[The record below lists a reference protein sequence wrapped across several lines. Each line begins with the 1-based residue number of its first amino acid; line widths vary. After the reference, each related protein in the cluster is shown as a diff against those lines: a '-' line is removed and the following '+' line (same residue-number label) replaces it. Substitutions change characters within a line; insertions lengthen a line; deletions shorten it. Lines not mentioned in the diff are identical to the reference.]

1 MISKEAKLFGC
12 SKISKKYNI
21 PTSTLNR
28 WIHSEMSIRD
38 QKKRFKKRGLKS
50 KIKKK
55 HVDQLKDFCDMRNE
69 LGRVV
74 SLKIVQKKVF
84 ELTKW
89 KPSKSW
95 VSLFLHKNGFSSQ
108 KAIHKSPQQLS
119 SDFKKRVKQFRIK
132 ISKIVKKREEYSQ
145 VYPNFEIWAMDE
157 KGIWDYSPQL
167 RTFTRR
173 KKTKSNPYVS
183 GLNDTRQNGRDT
195 LAATVSFSG
204 KQLPAF
210 TIQHRRRKTKTITT
224 DGIKRNV
231 IVDRGCAGMNGIL
244 FQKMGSLFF

>member
-1 MISKEAKLFGC
+1 
-12 SKISKKYNI
+12 
-21 PTSTLNR
+21 
-28 WIHSEMSIRD
+28 
-38 QKKRFKKRGLKS
+38 
-50 KIKKK
+50 
-55 HVDQLKDFCDMRNE
+55 
-69 LGRVV
+69 
-74 SLKIVQKKVF
+74 
-84 ELTKW
+84 
-89 KPSKSW
+89 
-95 VSLFLHKNGFSSQ
+95 
-108 KAIHKSPQQLS
+108 
-119 SDFKKRVKQFRIK
+119 
-132 ISKIVKKREEYSQ
+132 
-145 VYPNFEIWAMDE
+145 MDE

-244 FQKMGSLFF
+244 FQKWAVFFLKHASRGDVLILDNLGSHKNKKALEMLKNAGIKVCFTPPYSASKVSPLDNSFFSVLSSKIERLDEIFHSFQNKTDTIQNLLDSIRPRTIINFFKLCKLPFKLDQKIKYSVRNYSKKFN